1 MIQLHRPL
9 LGLAIVG
16 LLFVGEATAQER
28 TCPDGGK
35 AYFGYCPTDRPAPNV
50 LQQQLE
56 HWAFYPREVVLKTSP
71 DRLEQLYTNHDPQ
84 GLYEILAP
92 YDRATILATP
102 ALGVALQAF
111 KDGYYA
117 FRQDEI
123 AFENQ
128 IFEKTGPL
136 VTVRMADG
144 WREDVNYYL
153 LRANGNSAD
162 QLKKGP
168 QITLYLPIDE
178 AERVFGTLAADATL
192 NAQRVAILNQRSKIE
207 TASTMLS
214 QQIKVA
220 ATPPH

>member
-1 MIQLHRPL
+1 MTQRHQWF
-9 LGLAIVG
+9 LGLTIIG
-16 LLFVGEATAQER
+16 LLLAGEAAAQDR

-56 HWAFYPREVVLKTSP
+56 QWAFYPREVALKTAP
-71 DRLEQLYTNHDPQ
+71 DRLEQLYTNQDPQ

-102 ALGVALQAF
+102 SLGAALQDF
-111 KDGYYA
+111 KNDYYA
-117 FRQDEI
+117 FRQNEI

-128 IFEKTGPL
+128 IFEKTGSL
-136 VTVRMADG
+136 VTARMADA
-144 WREDVNYYL
+144 WREEVNYYL

-168 QITLYLPIDE
+168 QITLDLQMDE
-178 AERVFGTLAADATL
+178 AERVFGLLNADAAL
-192 NAQRVAILNQRSKIE
+192 NGQRAAVSIQRGKIE
-207 TASTMLS
+207 TASAKMS
-214 QQIKVA
+214 QQIKAVA
-220 ATPPH
+220 AAPR